1 MKKIIFIVSILFSI
15 TSYSQVASGSF
26 IVLNEGAEQDYLNIE
41 ELWQIYHQKSVNDGH
56 KNHWSIWKVDVSN
69 YDDKIEKDRFP
80 DYFILE
86 GYDNL
91 DDLNAEYARYT
102 PEGWKMIS

>member
-41 ELWQIYHQKSVNDGH
+41 ELWQVYHQKSVNDGH
-56 KNHWSIWKVDVSN
+56 KNHW
-69 YDDKIEKDRFP
+69 
-80 DYFILE
+80 
-86 GYDNL
+86 
-91 DDLNAEYARYT
+91 RYQKCHT
-102 PEGWKMIS
+102 TERGNEFDPYHLSSGGRPKAP